1 MCQVD
6 EVIYQ
11 QSRPIPGNAHQGR
24 FLQFKM
30 AYIENFDFLS
40 VGIFR
45 GLIVVIGD
53 RTMKIG
59 IQGHFCMCISKRP

>member
-1 MCQVD
+1 M
-6 EVIYQ
+6 IYQ
-11 QSRPIPGNAHQGR
+11 QSRPIPDKPHQGR
-24 FLQFKM
+24 FLQSKM

-45 GLIVVIGD
+45 GLIVVIDD

-59 IQGHFCMCISKRP
+59 IQSNFCM